1 MFATTASKDVEA
13 ADYENNLEDTIQ
25 WPFPFHGNKMNGLL
39 LCMKNWYP
47 GFMKEVTENV
57 FFVVLETMTVINVYT
72 YYKYLEFLVEN

>member
-1 MFATTASKDVEA
+1 
-13 ADYENNLEDTIQ
+13 
-25 WPFPFHGNKMNGLL
+25 
-39 LCMKNWYP
+39 MKNWYP